1 MANLN
6 FQQPPRSIASQNLRG
21 GGFSTNSLSGHVTP
35 TSGMFPG
42 SAGLTSSFTPQQLSP
57 NRNLPMGNR
66 LFGSG
71 QRGFPDRRSIP
82 GLGVRLEIVICEQHA
97 VIWTKSCT
105 HILQCMFK
113 ELSGTAHAHPVFI
126 FTFTFHQS
134 TNKPQKNGIGH
145 GTSP

>member
-21 GGFSTNSLSGHVTP
+21 GGFSTSSLSGHVTP

-57 NRNLPMGNR
+57 NRNLQMGNR

-82 GLGVRLEIVICEQHA
+82 GLGVRLEIVLF
-97 VIWTKSCT
+97 VNSM
-105 HILQCMFK
+105 L
-113 ELSGTAHAHPVFI
+113 
-126 FTFTFHQS
+126 
-134 TNKPQKNGIGH
+134 
-145 GTSP
+145 

>member
-57 NRNLPMGNR
+57 NRNLQMGNR

-82 GLGVRLEIVICEQHA
+82 GLGVRLEIVLF
-97 VIWTKSCT
+97 VNSM
-105 HILQCMFK
+105 L
-113 ELSGTAHAHPVFI
+113 
-126 FTFTFHQS
+126 
-134 TNKPQKNGIGH
+134 
-145 GTSP
+145 